1 MTNNEAISI
10 LNEADLSNLWDD
22 EIEAIQHLIKT
33 VREADNMKS
42 KKAVDLIE
50 KLISEHIKV
59 IDVETAKALG
69 KASACIEKVEE
80 LKKDNA
86 EQINKTLNI
95 LQDEIANSC
104 VKANCYRCSS
114 KSCKESINIYAL
126 LKLIDKYKR

>member
-1 MTNNEAISI
+1 MTNNEALSI
-10 LNEADLSNLWDD
+10 LSEADLSNLWDD

-33 VREADNMKS
+33 VREADNMKN

-50 KLISEHIKV
+50 KLISEHIDV

-69 KASACIEKVEE
+69 KATACIEKVEE

-86 EQINKTLNI
+86 EQINKALNG

-104 VKANCYRCSS
+104 VKANCYECGS
-114 KSCKESINIYAL
+114 KICKVNMDIYSILA
-126 LKLIDKYKR
+126 LIDRHKR